1 MRAMTDPSRK
11 LSASL
16 RTVVV
21 VAADDLVRAF
31 LVAALGAAGDVVE
44 ARDATSVLDLLARP
58 GQGIDVVV
66 GHSQHFD
73 CVPLVRTVFRR
84 WPWIPVVIVSGEKYT
99 ERLLADVLATGV
111 RDILRPPVQAVDLI
125 DSVRRVAP
133 APGRRVPAAPA
144 TIGNI
149 KRILVFL
156 GEHIGEIPKRGQLAA
171 MASMSPSHFSH
182 MFHAVTGMPL
192 RNYLRDLRLKR
203 AIELLVSPTVSLTVV
218 AVESGFY
225 DLPHCDKAFRHR
237 FGMSP
242 QRFRSLHG
250 RPPET

>member
-1 MRAMTDPSRK
+1 M
-11 LSASL
+11 
-16 RTVVV
+16 
-21 VAADDLVRAF
+21 AADDLMRA
-31 LVAALGAAGDVVE
+31 LMVEALGATCDIVE
-44 ARDATSVLDLLARP
+44 ARDAASALDLLARP
-58 GQGIDVVV
+58 GQRVDVVV
-66 GHSQHFD
+66 GDCPHSGEQPRHFA

-84 WPWIPVVIVSGEKYT
+84 WPWIPVVIVSEEKNT
-99 ERLLADVLATGV
+99 ERLVADVLVTGV
-111 RDILRPPVQAVDLI
+111 RDVLRPPVHAADLI
-125 DSVRRVAP
+125 DSVRRAAP
-133 APGRRVPAAPA
+133 APGRRVLAAPA
-144 TIGNI
+144 TIVRI

-192 RNYLRDLRLKR
+192 RDYLRDLRLKR
-203 AIELLVSPTVSLTVV
+203 AIELLVGPTVSLTVV

-225 DLPHCDKAFRHR
+225 DLPHFDKAFRHR

-250 RPPET
+250 RPPETRS